1 MYIMYRCLNEF
12 VVYRV
17 FQEVEVKLK
26 EYVVSTHQTSKRVLI
41 SMSPNI
47 ISFGIIRRF
56 QL

>member
-1 MYIMYRCLNEF
+1 MYIMYRCLNEV